1 MLPSE
6 RIRRGFFRIGLVGAA
21 VAAVISVVSLGLAAY
36 ERASPGRTSVYI
48 EGDWFEVP
56 RGISIQEARQV
67 TQMVRT
73 KKVLS
78 GKKPAGL
85 FDDLIPTDE
94 LEATARDVVR
104 QSTASVDNSVNERVV
119 VAALS
124 AGGGILWFL
133 CAWTAGWVLRG
144 FLY

>member
-36 ERASPGRTSVYI
+36 ERALPGRTSVYI

-67 TQMVRT
+67 AQTVRT

-78 GKKPAGL
+78 GKKQVGL

-94 LEATARDVVR
+94 LEAAAKDVMR
-104 QSTASVDNSVNERVV
+104 QSAASLDNIVNEAMV

-124 AGGGILWFL
+124 AGSGVLWFF
-133 CAWTAGWVLRG
+133 CAWTAGWVVRG
-144 FLY
+144 FLR